1 MRLRHWIGVLA
12 AGGALIAGQLPAG
25 AATASTVVIG
35 VDHVDPAN
43 QHPEFGRFFEY
54 TDFFSRSVKVHQ
66 NDTLDFKFASQF
78 AFHILAVAKSE
89 QFAIRQQPVATP
101 DRSDPPSIATGK
113 LKIAL
118 NPIVNGPGSGCGWA
132 APCTYAGGNDLK
144 IAGNPQGLDWKVT
157 ITARPGRYTYFCY
170 IHPGMRGT
178 VQVVDS
184 EESAASK
191 AQLATSNEQQF
202 QQDKAQ
208 AEAAERA
215 ANVVRFSGD
224 EGDRTYFVKVGVSA
238 ANNHVAIDEMFP
250 NQPLNLVAGDRVRYS
265 WPDAHNVH
273 SVTFPP
279 DAVPPFGED
288 CPAGFVLPPGPPGP
302 PPPGPPP
309 PLCATPEESQEIVA
323 DPGNAPS
330 GTELTDP
337 ATIVDAGVRIGTD
350 FHLPTTIRW
359 DITTGD
365 GTTAGSYHFNCNIH
379 DFMRGTL
386 NVAPANDSNGGGDRA
401 HA

>member
-12 AGGALIAGQLPAG
+12 AGGALIAGQVPAG
-25 AATASTVVIG
+25 ATTAATVVIG
-35 VDHVDPAN
+35 VDHLDPAN
-43 QHPEFGRFFEY
+43 QTGAGRFFEY
-54 TDFFSRSVKVHQ
+54 TDFFGRSVKVHQ
-66 NDTLDFKFASQF
+66 NDTLDFKFAYQF

-89 QFAIRQQPVATP
+89 QFARQQQPVGRP

-113 LKIAL
+113 PKILL

-144 IAGNPQGLDWKVT
+144 ISGNPQGSDWRVT
-157 ITARPGRYTYFCY
+157 ITAKPGSYTYFCY

-184 EESAASK
+184 EESATSK
-191 AQLATSNEQQF
+191 AQLAASSEQQF

-215 ANVVRFSGD
+215 ANVLRFSGD
-224 EGDRTYFVKVGVSA
+224 EPGDRTYFVKVGVSA

-250 NQPLNLVAGDRVRYS
+250 HQPLNLVAGDRVSYS

-279 DAVPPFGED
+279 NSVLPFGED
-288 CPAGFVLPPGPPGP
+288 CPAGFV
-302 PPPGPPP
+302 PPPGPPEP
-309 PLCATPEESQEIVA
+309 PPSGPPPALCATPEESQEIAA
-323 DPGNAPS
+323 DPGNARS
-330 GTELTDP
+330 GTELTTLD
-337 ATIVDAGVRIGTD
+337 TIVDAGVRLGKD
-350 FHLPTTIRW
+350 FGLPTTTRWEIR
-359 DITTGD
+359 TGD
-365 GTTAGSYHFNCNIH
+365 GTTAGSYAFNCNIH

-386 NVAPANDSNGGGDRA
+386 NVAPNGGGDRA